1 MKVLIVDDHAVVRQ
15 GVHRLLSA
23 LPNATVFEAA
33 TAHEALTLARK
44 ESPDVIVLDI
54 NLEGASG
61 LELLRRLRI
70 ENSAVRVLMF
80 SMHAEPIYASRA
92 LTAGAFGYV
101 CKSAGAEELTK
112 AVLRVAEGE
121 RYLDTTMAGE
131 LAMSSVR
138 STEDPLRNLSNREI
152 EILRMLGEGK
162 SLQGIADAIG
172 IAYKTVANSCGRIK
186 EKLDL
191 PRTSDLIRF
200 SIENRRN

>member
-1 MKVLIVDDHAVVRQ
+1 MKVLVVDDHAVVRQ
-15 GVHRLLSA
+15 GVQRLLSA
-23 LPNATVFEAA
+23 LPNAVLFEAA
-33 TAHEALTLARK
+33 TAHEALAIARK
-44 ESPDVIVLDI
+44 ETPDVVVLDI

-61 LELLRRLRI
+61 LELLRRFRI
-70 ENSAVRVLMF
+70 ESPSARVLMF
-80 SMHAEPIYASRA
+80 SMHAEPIYANRA
-92 LTAGAFGYV
+92 LKAGAYGYV
-101 CKSAGAEELTK
+101 CKSAGADELTT

-121 RYLDTTMAGE
+121 RYLDSTMAGE
-131 LAMSSVR
+131 LVMNSVR
-138 STEDPLRNLSNREI
+138 AEDPLRKLTNREI

>member
-15 GVHRLLSA
+15 GVHRLLA
-23 LPNATVFEAA
+23 AVPDTVVFEAA
-33 TAHEALTLARK
+33 TAHEAMTIARK
-44 ESPDVIVLDI
+44 ERPDVIVLDI

-61 LELLRRLRI
+61 LELLRRLRVEI
-70 ENSAVRVLMF
+70 PGVRVLMF
-80 SMHAEPIYASRA
+80 SMHAEPIYANRA
-92 LTAGAFGYV
+92 LKAGAYGYV
-101 CKSAGAEELTK
+101 CKSAGAEELTT
-112 AVLRVAEGE
+112 AVLRVADGE
-121 RYLDTTMAGE
+121 RYLDNAMAGE
-131 LAMSSVR
+131 LVMSSVR
-138 STEDPLRNLSNREI
+138 AEDPFLKLTNREI

-200 SIENRRN
+200 SIENRRS

>member
-1 MKVLIVDDHAVVRQ
+1 MKVLVVDDHAVVRQ
-15 GVHRLLSA
+15 GVQRLLSPIPA
-23 LPNATVFEAA
+23 AVVLEAA
-33 TAHEALTLARK
+33 TAHEALTIARK
-44 ESPDVIVLDI
+44 ENPDVVILDI

-70 ENSAVRVLMF
+70 EVPTIRILMF
-80 SMHAEPIYASRA
+80 SMHAEPIYANRA
-92 LTAGAFGYV
+92 LKAGAYGYV
-101 CKSAGAEELTK
+101 CKSAGSEELLT
-112 AVLRVAEGE
+112 AVQRVADGQ
-121 RYLDTTMAGE
+121 RYLDSSMAGE
-131 LAMSSVR
+131 LVMSSVR
-138 STEDPLRNLSNREI
+138 AEDPLRKLTNREI

-162 SLQGIADAIG
+162 SLQGIAEAIG

>member
-1 MKVLIVDDHAVVRQ
+1 MKVLVVDDHAVVRQ
-15 GVHRLLSA
+15 GVQRLLSA
-23 LPNATVFEAA
+23 MPNVIVLEAA
-33 TAHEALTLARK
+33 TAHEALATARK
-44 ESPDVIVLDI
+44 ENPDVVVLDI

-70 ENSAVRVLMF
+70 ESPAVRVLMF
-80 SMHAEPIYASRA
+80 SMHAEPIYANRA
-92 LTAGAFGYV
+92 LKAGAYGYV
-101 CKSAGAEELTK
+101 CKSAGAEELTT
-112 AVLRVAEGE
+112 AVMRVADGE
-121 RYLDTTMAGE
+121 RYLDSTMAGE
-131 LAMSSVR
+131 LVMSSVR
-138 STEDPLRNLSNREI
+138 AEDPLRKLTNREI

>member
-1 MKVLIVDDHAVVRQ
+1 MKILIVDDHAVVRQ
-15 GVHRLLSA
+15 GVQRLLSA
-23 LPNATVFEAA
+23 IPSTTIFEAA
-33 TAHEALTLARK
+33 TSHEALSIARK
-44 ESPDVIVLDI
+44 ESPEVMILDI

-61 LELLRRLRI
+61 LELLRRIRI
-70 ENSAVRVLMF
+70 ETPTVRVLMF
-80 SMHAEPIYASRA
+80 SMHSEPIYANRA
-92 LTAGAFGYV
+92 LKAGAYGYV
-101 CKSAGAEELTK
+101 CKSAGADELTT
-112 AVLRVAEGE
+112 AVMRVAEGE
-121 RYLDTTMAGE
+121 RYLDSTMAGE
-131 LAMSSVR
+131 LVMSSVR
-138 STEDPLRNLSNREI
+138 AEDPLRNLSNREI

>member
-1 MKVLIVDDHAVVRQ
+1 MKILVVDDHAVVRE
-15 GVHRLLSA
+15 GVRRLLSSI
-23 LPNATVFEAA
+23 PNAVVLEAA
-33 TAHEALTLARK
+33 TAHEALNLARK
-44 ESPDVIVLDI
+44 EAPDVLVLDI

-70 ENSAVRVLMF
+70 ESPNVRVLMF
-80 SMHAEPIYASRA
+80 SMHAEPIYANRA
-92 LTAGAFGYV
+92 LKAGAYGYV
-101 CKSAGAEELTK
+101 CKSADASELTTG
-112 AVLRVAEGE
+112 VLRVAEGE
-121 RYLDTTMAGE
+121 RYLDSTIAGE
-131 LAMSSVR
+131 LVMSSVR
-138 STEDPLRNLSNREI
+138 AEDPLRKLTNREI

>member
-1 MKVLIVDDHAVVRQ
+1 MKILVVDDHAVVRQ
-15 GVHRLLSA
+15 GVQRLLLA
-23 LPNATVFEAA
+23 IPNAAVIEAA
-33 TAHEALTLARK
+33 TAHEALTMARR
-44 ESPDVIVLDI
+44 ENPDVVILDI

-70 ENSAVRVLMF
+70 EIPTIRILMF
-80 SMHAEPIYASRA
+80 SMHAEPIYANRA
-92 LTAGAFGYV
+92 LKAGAYGYV
-101 CKSAGAEELTK
+101 CKSAGSEELLT
-112 AVLRVAEGE
+112 AVQRVAEGQ
-121 RYLDTTMAGE
+121 RYLDSNMAGE
-131 LAMSSVR
+131 LVMSSVR
-138 STEDPLRNLSNREI
+138 SEDPLRKLTNREI

-162 SLQGIADAIG
+162 SLQGIAEAIG

>member
-1 MKVLIVDDHAVVRQ
+1 MKILVVDDHAVVRQ
-15 GVHRLLSA
+15 GVQRLLSSI
-23 LPNATVFEAA
+23 PNAVVLEAA
-33 TAHEALTLARK
+33 TAHEALTIARK
-44 ESPDVIVLDI
+44 EIPDVVVLDI
-54 NLEGASG
+54 NLEAASG
-61 LELLRRLRI
+61 LELLRRILI
-70 ENSAVRVLMF
+70 ESPNMRVLMF
-80 SMHAEPIYASRA
+80 SMHAEPIYANRA
-92 LTAGAFGYV
+92 LKAGAYGYV
-101 CKSAGAEELTK
+101 SKSVGAEELTT

-121 RYLDTTMAGE
+121 RYLDSAMAGDMV
-131 LAMSSVR
+131 MSSMR
-138 STEDPLRNLSNREI
+138 TDDPMRKLTNREI

>member
-1 MKVLIVDDHAVVRQ
+1 MKVLVVDDHAVVRQ
-15 GVHRLLSA
+15 GVQRLLSA
-23 LPNATVFEAA
+23 IPNAVVLEAA
-33 TAHEALTLARK
+33 TAHEALTIARK
-44 ESPDVIVLDI
+44 ENPDVVILDI

-70 ENSAVRVLMF
+70 ESPTIRILMF
-80 SMHAEPIYASRA
+80 SMHAEPIYANRA
-92 LTAGAFGYV
+92 LKAGAYGYV
-101 CKSAGAEELTK
+101 CKSAGSEELMT
-112 AVLRVAEGE
+112 AVQRVAEGQ
-121 RYLDTTMAGE
+121 RYLDSSMAGE
-131 LAMSSVR
+131 LVMSSVR
-138 STEDPLRNLSNREI
+138 SEDPLRKLTNREI

-162 SLQGIADAIG
+162 SLQGIAEAIG

>member
-1 MKVLIVDDHAVVRQ
+1 MKVLVIDDHAVVRQ
-15 GVHRLLSA
+15 GVQRLLSV
-23 LPNATVFEAA
+23 LPNIVMFEAA
-33 TAHEALTLARK
+33 TAHEALALARK
-44 ESPDVIVLDI
+44 ESPDVVILDI

-70 ENSAVRVLMF
+70 ESPTLRILMF
-80 SMHAEPIYASRA
+80 SMHAEPIYANRA
-92 LTAGAFGYV
+92 LKAGAYGYV
-101 CKSAGAEELTK
+101 CKSAGSDELLT
-112 AVLRVAEGE
+112 AVQRVAEGH
-121 RYLDTTMAGE
+121 RYLDSSMAGE

-138 STEDPLRNLSNREI
+138 SEDPLRKLTNREI

-162 SLQGIADAIG
+162 SLQGIAEAIG

>member
-15 GVHRLLSA
+15 GVHRLLA
-23 LPNATVFEAA
+23 TMPNMTIFEAA
-33 TAHEALTLARK
+33 TAHEALGFVRRDA
-44 ESPDVIVLDI
+44 PDIVVLDI

-61 LELLRRLRI
+61 LELLRRIKI
-70 ENSAVRVLMF
+70 ERTACRVLMF
-80 SMHAEPIYASRA
+80 SMHSEPIYASRA
-92 LTAGAFGYV
+92 LKAGASGYV
-101 CKSAGAEELTK
+101 CKSASSNELVT
-112 AVLRVAEGE
+112 AVLKIAAGE
-121 RYLDTTMAGE
+121 TYLDTTMAGE
-131 LAMSSVR
+131 LVMSSVR
-138 STEDPLRNLSNREI
+138 ADDPLRKLTNREI

-162 SLQGIADAIG
+162 SLQDIADAIG

>member
-1 MKVLIVDDHAVVRQ
+1 MKILVVDDHAVVRQ
-15 GVHRLLSA
+15 GVTRLLSGI
-23 LPNATVFEAA
+23 PQATLIEAG
-33 TAHEALTLARK
+33 TAHEALAATRK
-44 ESPDVIVLDI
+44 EAPDVIILDI

-61 LELLRRLRI
+61 LELLRRIRI
-70 ENSAVRVLMF
+70 ESPGARVLMF
-80 SMHAEPIYASRA
+80 SMHAEPIYAHRA
-92 LTAGAFGYV
+92 LNAGAYGYV
-101 CKSAGAEELTK
+101 SKSAGAEELTT
-112 AVLRVAEGE
+112 AVLRVAEGDH
-121 RYLDTTMAGE
+121 YLDSTMAGE

-138 STEDPLRNLSNREI
+138 ADDPMRKLTNREI

-200 SIENRRN
+200 SIENRKG

>member
-15 GVHRLLSA
+15 GVHRLLSSI
-23 LPNATVFEAA
+23 PNMTIFEAA
-33 TAHEALTLARK
+33 TAHEALTVVRR
-44 ESPDVIVLDI
+44 EGPDVVVLDI

-61 LELLRRLRI
+61 LELLRRIKI
-70 ENSAVRVLMF
+70 ERAASRVLMF
-80 SMHAEPIYASRA
+80 SMHSEPIYASRA
-92 LTAGAFGYV
+92 IKAGASGYV
-101 CKSAGAEELTK
+101 CKSASSNDLVT
-112 AVLRVAEGE
+112 AVVKIAAGE
-121 RYLDTTMAGE
+121 TYLDSAMAGE
-131 LAMSSVR
+131 LVLNSVR
-138 STEDPLRNLSNREI
+138 SEDPLRKLTNREI

-162 SLQGIADAIG
+162 SLQDIADAIG

>member
-15 GVHRLLSA
+15 GVHRLLSSI
-23 LPNATVFEAA
+23 PNMTIFEAA
-33 TAHEALTLARK
+33 TAHEALSLLRR
-44 ESPDVIVLDI
+44 EGPDVVVLDI

-61 LELLRRLRI
+61 LELLRRIKI
-70 ENSAVRVLMF
+70 ERAASRVLMF

-92 LTAGAFGYV
+92 IKAGASGYV
-101 CKSAGAEELTK
+101 CKSASSNDLVT
-112 AVLRVAEGE
+112 AVLKIAAGE
-121 RYLDTTMAGE
+121 TYLDSAMAGE
-131 LAMSSVR
+131 LVLNSVR
-138 STEDPLRNLSNREI
+138 AEDPLRKLTNREI

-162 SLQGIADAIG
+162 SLQDIADAIG

>member
-1 MKVLIVDDHAVVRQ
+1 MKVLVVDDHAVVRQ
-15 GVHRLLSA
+15 GVQRLLSA
-23 LPNATVFEAA
+23 MPNVVVLEAA
-33 TAHEALTLARK
+33 TAHEALATARK
-44 ESPDVIVLDI
+44 ENPDVVVLDI

-70 ENSAVRVLMF
+70 ESSAVRVLMF
-80 SMHAEPIYASRA
+80 SMHAEPIYANRA
-92 LTAGAFGYV
+92 LKAGAYGYV
-101 CKSAGAEELTK
+101 CKSAGAEELTT
-112 AVLRVAEGE
+112 AVMRVADGE
-121 RYLDTTMAGE
+121 RYLDSTMAGE
-131 LAMSSVR
+131 LVMSSVR
-138 STEDPLRNLSNREI
+138 AEDPLRKLTNREI

>member
-15 GVHRLLSA
+15 GVHRLLASV
-23 LPNATVFEAA
+23 PDTIVFEAA
-33 TAHEALTLARK
+33 TAHEAMVIARK
-44 ESPDVIVLDI
+44 ERPDVIVLDI

-70 ENSAVRVLMF
+70 ETPGVRVLMF
-80 SMHAEPIYASRA
+80 SMHAEPIYANRA
-92 LTAGAFGYV
+92 LKAGAYGYV
-101 CKSAGAEELTK
+101 CKSAGAEELTA

-121 RYLDTTMAGE
+121 RYLDNAMASE
-131 LAMSSVR
+131 LVMSSVR
-138 STEDPLRNLSNREI
+138 AEDPFLKLTNREI

-200 SIENRRN
+200 SIENRRG

>member
-1 MKVLIVDDHAVVRQ
+1 MKILVVDDHAVVRQ
-15 GVHRLLSA
+15 GVQRLLSSI
-23 LPNATVFEAA
+23 PNAVVLEAA
-33 TAHEALTLARK
+33 TAHEALAIARK
-44 ESPDVIVLDI
+44 EIPDVVILDI
-54 NLEGASG
+54 NLEAASG
-61 LELLRRLRI
+61 LELLRRILI
-70 ENSAVRVLMF
+70 ESPNMRVLMF
-80 SMHAEPIYASRA
+80 SMHAEPIYANRA
-92 LTAGAFGYV
+92 LKAGAYGYV
-101 CKSAGAEELTK
+101 SKSVGAEELTT

-121 RYLDTTMAGE
+121 RYLDSAMAGDMV
-131 LAMSSVR
+131 MSSMR
-138 STEDPLRNLSNREI
+138 TDDPMRKLTNREI

>member
-1 MKVLIVDDHAVVRQ
+1 MGWRVLLEQLVVEQAQLARFEN
-15 GVHRLLSA
+15 LA
-23 LPNATVFEAA
+23 LAT
-33 TAHEALTLARK
+33 ARK
-44 ESPDVIVLDI
+44 ENPDVVVLDI

-70 ENSAVRVLMF
+70 ESPAVRVLMF
-80 SMHAEPIYASRA
+80 SMHAEPIYANRA
-92 LTAGAFGYV
+92 LKAGAYGYV
-101 CKSAGAEELTK
+101 CKSAGAEELTT
-112 AVLRVAEGE
+112 AVMRVADGE
-121 RYLDTTMAGE
+121 RYLDSTMAGE
-131 LAMSSVR
+131 LVMSSVR
-138 STEDPLRNLSNREI
+138 AEDPLRKLTNREI

>member
-1 MKVLIVDDHAVVRQ
+1 MKVLVVDDHAVVRQ

-23 LPNATVFEAA
+23 MPSAVVFEAA
-33 TAHEALTLARK
+33 TAHEALAIARK
-44 ESPDVIVLDI
+44 ENPDVVVLDI

-61 LELLRRLRI
+61 LELLRRFRI
-70 ENSAVRVLMF
+70 ECPLVRVLMF
-80 SMHAEPIYASRA
+80 SMHAEPIYANRA
-92 LTAGAFGYV
+92 LKAGAFGYV
-101 CKSAGAEELTK
+101 CKSADAEELTT

-121 RYLDTTMAGE
+121 RYLDSTMAGE
-131 LAMSSVR
+131 LVMSSVR
-138 STEDPLRNLSNREI
+138 AEDPLRKLTNREI

>member
-1 MKVLIVDDHAVVRQ
+1 MKVLVVDDHAVVRQ
-15 GVHRLLSA
+15 GVQRLLSA
-23 LPNATVFEAA
+23 VPNAVVLEAA
-33 TAHEALTLARK
+33 TAHEALALARK
-44 ESPDVIVLDI
+44 ESPDVVILDI

-70 ENSAVRVLMF
+70 ESPSLRILMF
-80 SMHAEPIYASRA
+80 SMHAEPIYANRA
-92 LTAGAFGYV
+92 LKAGAYGYV
-101 CKSAGAEELTK
+101 CKSAGSDELLT
-112 AVLRVAEGE
+112 AVLRVAEGQ
-121 RYLDTTMAGE
+121 RYLDSAMAGE
-131 LAMSSVR
+131 LVVSSVR
-138 STEDPLRNLSNREI
+138 AEDPLRKLTNREI

-162 SLQGIADAIG
+162 SLQGIAEAIG

>member
-1 MKVLIVDDHAVVRQ
+1 MKVLVVDDHAVVRQ
-15 GVHRLLSA
+15 GVQRLLSA
-23 LPNATVFEAA
+23 IPNTAVIEAA
-33 TAHEALTLARK
+33 TAHEALSLARK
-44 ESPDVIVLDI
+44 ESPDVVILDI

-70 ENSAVRVLMF
+70 ENPALRILMF
-80 SMHAEPIYASRA
+80 SMHAEPIYANRA
-92 LTAGAFGYV
+92 LKAGAYGYV
-101 CKSAGAEELTK
+101 CKSAGSDELLT
-112 AVLRVAEGE
+112 AVQRVAEGQ
-121 RYLDTTMAGE
+121 RYLDSSMAGE
-131 LAMSSVR
+131 LVMSSVR
-138 STEDPLRNLSNREI
+138 AEDPLRKLTNREI

-162 SLQGIADAIG
+162 SLQGIAEAIG

>member
-15 GVHRLLSA
+15 GVRRLLA
-23 LPNATVFEAA
+23 AVPNTEIFEAA
-33 TAHEALTLARK
+33 AAHEALALARK
-44 ESPDVIVLDI
+44 ERPDVVVLDI

-70 ENSAVRVLMF
+70 ETPGVRVLMF
-80 SMHAEPIYASRA
+80 SMHAEPIYANRA
-92 LTAGAFGYV
+92 LKAGAYGYV
-101 CKSAGAEELTK
+101 CKSAGAEELTA

-121 RYLDTTMAGE
+121 RYLDNVMAGE
-131 LAMSSVR
+131 LAMNSVR
-138 STEDPLRNLSNREI
+138 AEDPFLKLTNREV

-200 SIENRRN
+200 SIENRRG

>member
-15 GVHRLLSA
+15 GVHRLLA
-23 LPNATVFEAA
+23 TMPNMTIFEAS
-33 TAHEALTLARK
+33 TAHEALNFVRRDA
-44 ESPDVIVLDI
+44 PDIVVLDI

-61 LELLRRLRI
+61 LELLRRIKI
-70 ENSAVRVLMF
+70 ERTACRVLMF
-80 SMHAEPIYASRA
+80 SMHSEPIYASRA
-92 LTAGAFGYV
+92 LKAGASGYV
-101 CKSAGAEELTK
+101 CKSASSNELVT
-112 AVLRVAEGE
+112 AVLKIAAGE
-121 RYLDTTMAGE
+121 TYLDTTMAGE
-131 LAMSSVR
+131 LVMSSVR
-138 STEDPLRNLSNREI
+138 ADDPLRKLTNREI

-162 SLQGIADAIG
+162 SLQDIADAIG

>member
-1 MKVLIVDDHAVVRQ
+1 MKVLVVDDHAVVRQ
-15 GVHRLLSA
+15 GVQRLLST
-23 LPNATVFEAA
+23 LPNAVLFEAA
-33 TAHEALTLARK
+33 TAHEALAIARK
-44 ESPDVIVLDI
+44 ENPDVVVLDI

-61 LELLRRLRI
+61 LELLRRFRI
-70 ENSAVRVLMF
+70 ESPSARVLMF
-80 SMHAEPIYASRA
+80 SMHGEPIYANRA
-92 LTAGAFGYV
+92 LKAGAYGYV
-101 CKSAGAEELTK
+101 CKSAGADELTT
-112 AVLRVAEGE
+112 AVLRVFEGE
-121 RYLDTTMAGE
+121 RYLDSTMAGE
-131 LAMSSVR
+131 LVMSSVR
-138 STEDPLRNLSNREI
+138 AEDPLRKLTNREI

>member
-15 GVHRLLSA
+15 GVHRLLASM
-23 LPNATVFEAA
+23 PNTTIFEAA
-33 TAHEALTLARK
+33 TAHEALAIVRR
-44 ESPDVIVLDI
+44 EGPDVVVLDI

-61 LELLRRLRI
+61 LELLRRIKI
-70 ENSAVRVLMF
+70 ERAASRVLMF
-80 SMHAEPIYASRA
+80 SMHSEPIYASRA
-92 LTAGAFGYV
+92 IKAGASGYV
-101 CKSAGAEELTK
+101 CKSASSNDLVTAVTK
-112 AVLRVAEGE
+112 IAAGE
-121 RYLDTTMAGE
+121 TYLDSAMAGE
-131 LAMSSVR
+131 LVLNSVR
-138 STEDPLRNLSNREI
+138 SEDPLRKLTNREI

-162 SLQGIADAIG
+162 SLQDIADAIG

>member
-1 MKVLIVDDHAVVRQ
+1 MKILIVDDHAVVRQ
-15 GVHRLLSA
+15 GVQHLLSTLA
-23 LPNATVFEAA
+23 GVTVLEAA
-33 TAHEALTLARK
+33 TAHEALAITRR
-44 ESPDVIVLDI
+44 ENPNVVILDI

-61 LELLRRLRI
+61 MELLRRLRI
-70 ENSAVRVLMF
+70 ENASVRVLMF
-80 SMHAEPIYASRA
+80 SMHSEPIYANRA
-92 LTAGAFGYV
+92 LKAGAYGYV
-101 CKSAGAEELTK
+101 CKSAGADELKK
-112 AVLRVAEGE
+112 AVLRVCEGE
-121 RYLDTTMAGE
+121 RYLDSTMAGE
-131 LAMSSVR
+131 LAMNTVR
-138 STEDPLRNLSNREI
+138 AEDPLRNLTNREI